1 MLRHQ
6 FTCEDDEFGFCCSAN
21 DSKVKNQ
28 DHNNQH
34 VDEDIEVNDD
44 KVNEIFKNIFSEKL
58 NLLHTQV
65 PTKKSHG
72 RMK

>member
-1 MLRHQ
+1 MMNLVFAVVPMTQ
-6 FTCEDDEFGFCCSAN
+6 
-21 DSKVKNQ
+21 KLKNQ
-28 DHNNQH
+28 DHKNQY

-44 KVNEIFKNIFSEKL
+44 KVNEIFKNLFSEKL

-65 PTKKSHG
+65 QSKKSHG